1 MNREAAKWELL
12 ELADH
17 IKAVVEEIDAG
28 RYDEDGDLS
37 YQVGLEHLMDHLA
50 RAWHYAQMSN
60 EQIDALTQDQF
71 NAVTN
76 AIPKLGIEQRLIE
89 PWEKAV

>member
-1 MNREAAKWELL
+1 MNREAAKFELR

-17 IKAVVEEIDAG
+17 IKTVVEEIDAG
-28 RYDEDGDLS
+28 RYDDDGYLS
-37 YQVGLEHLMDHLA
+37 YQVALEHLMDHLA
-50 RAWHYAQMSN
+50 RAWHYSQMDDK
-60 EQIDALTQDQF
+60 QIDSLTEVQW

-76 AIPKLGIEQRLIE
+76 AIPKLGMDQYLIE